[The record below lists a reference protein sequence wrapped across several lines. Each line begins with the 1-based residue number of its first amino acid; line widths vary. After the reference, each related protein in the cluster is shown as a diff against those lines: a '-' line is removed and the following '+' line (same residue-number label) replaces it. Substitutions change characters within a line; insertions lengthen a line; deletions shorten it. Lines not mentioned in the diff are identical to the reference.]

1 MGLRETLD
9 IEVVDKSNGEARLSM
24 KARDEHL
31 NDGGILHG
39 GAIATLAD
47 CAMGSALCSN
57 LDEGQPVTVEA
68 KVNYLEPGTEGV
80 IIATARGTEVSDGG
94 MSLGAKVA
102 TPAILAGVALA
113 LYAWVQGRQLDSI
126 EERFVNADFII
137 ERLIEH
143 LQLTAA
149 STVLV

>member
-80 IIATARGTEVSDGG
+80 IIATARIRRQGKRFTLLEAEVVQEETGEHI
-94 MSLGAKVA
+94 AYA
-102 TPAILAGVALA
+102 TATFTTLNGHS
-113 LYAWVQGRQLDSI
+113 GS
-126 EERFVNADFII
+126 
-137 ERLIEH
+137 
-143 LQLTAA
+143 
-149 STVLV
+149 

>member
-9 IEVVDKSNGEARLSM
+9 IEVIQKSNGEARLSM

-68 KVNYLEPGTEGV
+68 KVNYLEPGREGV
-80 IIATARGTEVSDGG
+80 IIATARIRRQGKRFTLLEAEVVQDETGEHIAYATATFTTVDGDGG
-94 MSLGAKVA
+94 S
-102 TPAILAGVALA
+102 
-113 LYAWVQGRQLDSI
+113 
-126 EERFVNADFII
+126 
-137 ERLIEH
+137 
-143 LQLTAA
+143 
-149 STVLV
+149 